1 VVEKGSSLARYVIVR
16 LLLLVPTFL
25 GVSLI
30 SFIIMK
36 MTPGDPVVNVLGSS
50 ASGAT
55 VAALRAQ
62 LGLDQPV
69 YVQYLLYLWRI
80 LHGNLGNSIAQ
91 QISVVTL
98 LSQALPNTLIL
109 IITAMIFAAMIGLPV
124 GILAGARHRT
134 TVDHV
139 ARVGSILAA
148 SLPDYWIGIILIIV
162 FAYYLRIFPVGGI
175 SGPQSV
181 ILPALT
187 LGIGLSGLLVRL
199 MRSSMLEEL
208 RQNYVRTA
216 KSKGLRERTIIFRH
230 VLRNAVLPVITV
242 MGLQLGYL
250 LAGDFFVEYVF
261 AWPGVGRLVVSAI
274 FLKDFPVV
282 QGFLLLAASF
292 YVGINLVVD
301 LVYTAIDPRIKLGL
315 GG

>member
-1 VVEKGSSLARYVIVR
+1 LAEEGSSLGRYTLLR

-36 MTPGDPVVNVLGSS
+36 ITPGDPVVTVLGSS
-50 ASGAT
+50 ATGPT

-69 YVQYLLYLWRI
+69 YTQYVLYLWRV

-91 QISVVTL
+91 QVSVVNL
-98 LSQALPNTLIL
+98 IAQSLPNTLLL
-109 IITAMIFAAMIGLPV
+109 ISAAMVIAIAIGLPV
-124 GILAGARHRT
+124 GILAGLRRNTA
-134 TVDHV
+134 VDHS
-139 ARVGSILAA
+139 ARVVSIFAA
-148 SLPDYWIGIILIIV
+148 SLPDYWVGIILIVV
-162 FAYYLRIFPVGGI
+162 FAYYLRLFPVGGN
-175 SGPQSV
+175 SGPTSV
-181 ILPALT
+181 VLPALA
-187 LGIGLSGLLVRL
+187 LGIGLSGILIRL

-216 KSKGLRERTIIFRH
+216 RSKGLGERSIVLRH
-230 VLRNAVLPVITV
+230 VLRNAILPVITV

-261 AWPGVGRLVVSAI
+261 AWPGLGRLVVSAI
-274 FLKDFPVV
+274 FLQDYPVV
-282 QGFLLLAASF
+282 QGFLLVAASF

-301 LVYTAIDPRIKLGL
+301 LLYTVIDPRIKLGL
-315 GG
+315 GR